1 MDSAGSKKVTMISYT
16 IAISFIVAMI
26 SASVVLHY
34 HEIILPEIAAMAIA
48 MWVYREAGWIRQPSR
63 IFIAPTVTAGI
74 GLMINQLQIAY
85 VLKVTLTLMLMML
98 FLRIIRSNLAPSI
111 ATGLLPLV
119 INTHEWSFVIIVFI
133 FTIILM
139 IGVLTFG
146 LNKGLEKKV
155 SIQYKYM
162 LIFLAL
168 TFLWIGLCWVAGY
181 QQIAVIPPILVV
193 VYESIQK
200 PKYNGKMA
208 MKQGLVLT
216 LSVGIGTL
224 LYLMM
229 DSWVLVA
236 LLDMILML
244 ALSLIV
250 GIRLPA
256 IYAIPLLS
264 FIFPEEKV
272 MDLPLGSFV
281 TCIFMFTSVLLY
293 KKYEMK
299 RTGKTKATSSPIG
312 L

>member
-1 MDSAGSKKVTMISYT
+1 MDSAVSKKVTMISYT

-26 SASVVLHY
+26 AASVLLRN

-48 MWVYREAGWIRQPSR
+48 MWVYREAGWIRQPSK

-85 VLKVTLTLMLMML
+85 VGKVILTLMLIML

-119 INTHEWSFVIIVFI
+119 INTHEWSFVMIVFI

-139 IGVLTFG
+139 IGVLAFG

-168 TFLWIGLCWVAGY
+168 TFFWISLCWVAGY

-193 VYESIQK
+193 VYESVQK
-200 PKYNGKMA
+200 PMYNGKMA
-208 MKQGLVLT
+208 FKQGLVLT
-216 LSVGIGTL
+216 LSAAIGTL
-224 LYLMM
+224 LYFTM
-229 DSWVLVA
+229 DSWVLAA

-250 GIRLPA
+250 GIRIPA
-256 IYAIPLLS
+256 IYAFPLLS
-264 FIFPEEKV
+264 FIFPEENV
-272 MDLPLGSFV
+272 MNLPLGTLV
-281 TCIFMFTSVLLY
+281 TCLFMFTCVLLY
-293 KKYEMK
+293 RKYEMK
-299 RTGKTKATSSPIG
+299 RTGKSKAPSSPIG
-312 L
+312 V